1 MSETVGYARVSTRDQ
16 HIEPQ
21 LDKLKAKGVT
31 RLFQE
36 KVSGVDR
43 DRPELNKMLDYV
55 RSGDTLVVTKIDRIA
70 RSTKHLLDITELL
83 QNKGVTLKILNIN
96 LDTSN
101 PAGKMMLTM
110 LGAIAEFERDLLLE
124 RQKDGIEKAKQLG
137 KYTGRKPTARA
148 KSDQVKELLAKGY
161 KKTQVAKELGI
172 SVASVYRIISD

>member
-1 MSETVGYARVSTRDQ
+1 MSETVGYARVSTREQ

-21 LDKLKAKGVT
+21 RDKLREAGVT

-43 DRPELNKMLDYV
+43 DRPELNRMLEYG
-55 RSGDTLVVTKIDRIA
+55 RSGDTLVVTRIDRIA

-83 QNKGVTLKILNIN
+83 KDKGVTLKILNIN

-124 RQKDGIEKAKQLG
+124 RQKGGIEKAKQLG

-148 KSDQVKELLAKGY
+148 KAEQVKELLAKGY
-161 KKTQVAKELGI
+161 KKTQIAKELEI
-172 SVASVYRIISD
+172 SVASVYRILAD